1 VNKYGWA
8 YSPHH
13 EQGTSAHEL
22 KRRLYCAKYLTYS
35 HLAPILVEMK
45 KANVVSINERAFENL
60 QDIRDTM
67 ERAGSFTA
75 VPGWG
80 GILMGISALLTAVIS
95 SRLPSND
102 LWVASWLGEA
112 VLALAIG
119 GWALAQKARAVQST
133 LLCGPGRKFALSLC
147 PAMIAGAILT
157 IVLYRNGLFVL
168 MPGIWLLLYGVAV
181 VTGGA
186 FSVNIVPIMG
196 MSFMML
202 GTVALFS
209 PFAWANW
216 FMAAG
221 FGALQIVF
229 GIVIARRYG
238 G

>member
-1 VNKYGWA
+1 
-8 YSPHH
+8 
-13 EQGTSAHEL
+13 
-22 KRRLYCAKYLTYS
+22 
-35 HLAPILVEMK
+35 MK
-45 KANVVSINERAFENL
+45 KGNVVSINERAFENL
-60 QDIRDTM
+60 RFIRETM

-80 GILMGISALLTAVIS
+80 GILMGVSALLTALIS
-95 SRLPSND
+95 SRLPSKD

-119 GWALAQKARAVQST
+119 GWAMAQKARAVQST
-133 LLCGPGRKFALSLC
+133 LLDGPGRKFALGLC
-147 PAMIAGAILT
+147 PAMIAGVVLT
-157 IVLYRNGLFVL
+157 LVLYRNALFGL
-168 MPGIWLLLYGVAV
+168 MPGVWLLLYGVAV

-186 FSVNIVPIMG
+186 YSVSVVPIMG
-196 MSFMML
+196 VSFMVL

-209 PFAWANW
+209 PLPWANW

-229 GIVIARRYG
+229 GVIIARRYG